1 MQHLNHEF
9 FVPWKILLNLKQLIF
24 QFLLK
29 LISFYFLSIKYS
41 TIAKLS
47 KAINVPK
54 INTPITIIIFVLK
67 IKAPR
72 LL

>member
-1 MQHLNHEF
+1 MLVPFVFGAPPLNT
-9 FVPWKILLNLKQLIF
+9 
-24 QFLLK
+24 LLK
-29 LISFYFLSIKYS
+29 LISCYFLSIKYS

-47 KAINVPK
+47 KASNVPK